1 MTKKDTLHLA
11 LAILEPFAEAGN
23 IYDDYK
29 DDEGFTDEQYGD
41 MLAELRIA
49 EKEASDQ
56 PLGNFGDF
64 FQEVCSD
71 LMSRHEWD
79 DPYGTLTPLY
89 DRDGSLLD
97 LIHKHYHLGS
107 DSGFVAR
114 EINRVW
120 CGDSDDEGD
129 EP

>member
-1 MTKKDTLHLA
+1 MTKNEALHLA
-11 LAILEPFAEAGN
+11 LAILEPFGEAGN

-49 EKEASDQ
+49 EKEASGQ

-64 FQEVCSD
+64 FQEVMSD
-71 LMSRHEWD
+71 LVSHHGWD
-79 DPYGTLTPLY
+79 DPYGTLTPQY
-89 DRDGSLLD
+89 DPEGKLLD
-97 LIHKHYHLGS
+97 LIHQHYHLGS
-107 DSGFVAR
+107 DSGFVAS

-120 CGDSDDEGD
+120 CGETDE
-129 EP
+129 